1 MIYNVTFDICAGVI
15 SVLSLYV
22 IISKKGVQKES
33 NQLLLLV
40 IIAALISAVFD
51 IWSSVGNSYIDQYT
65 YFSRDILNY
74 IFLFVHTSTACLFAW
89 YMIVLLGLKDVYK
102 RQL

>member
-65 YFSRDILNY
+65 YFSRDI
-74 IFLFVHTSTACLFAW
+74 SP
-89 YMIVLLGLKDVYK
+89 IVY
-102 RQL
+102 